1 MCEFAVAISRLEL
14 TSSRLRLLVILIANP
29 TRLYSLEGKPLTLIE
44 EDFVGHASWP
54 KHADEQWL
62 HPHPRD
68 FPLSPLNS
76 IQAQAA
82 PSLIIPVIRMVSGLK
97 KTLKSPVIPQ
107 ATLKTYDE
115 YFRMILS
122 SYPEECQP
130 HGDAYIDPFSLTLCI
145 PLLTAR
151 FILYRHNITPHAPPP
166 DRSDAITR
174 IAAIAQDT
182 VRLIA
187 RTMQP
192 PPNHNGDGPA
202 SWSDLLKAHADNATC
217 RHLWR
222 CTMALAFRGD
232 FEGALACVRVCRA
245 IEGMRKINI
254 ACGRNLSYFLERL
267 TERMRVF
274 AGRGWAGAGAG
285 TGGWQ
290 RELDGDEEM
299 LALLTGDMQGDWECA
314 WVWAGSEKRASIAA
328 ASGSVRSALE
338 ETSTS
343 NLRMNGTG
351 NGNPERVDVPYS
363 SLLTEKEIND
373 WGGFERCE
381 RLIEG
386 LREEQRR
393 WEGGWRETN
402 AYYHRSSQN
411 EAKRLQ
417 LAPPEGSTA
426 TIQTQTQKQQ
436 SPGTMTGTGS
446 EGSTPVGAS
455 RISIANII

>member
-1 MCEFAVAISRLEL
+1 
-14 TSSRLRLLVILIANP
+14 
-29 TRLYSLEGKPLTLIE
+29 
-44 EDFVGHASWP
+44 
-54 KHADEQWL
+54 
-62 HPHPRD
+62 
-68 FPLSPLNS
+68 
-76 IQAQAA
+76 
-82 PSLIIPVIRMVSGLK
+82 MVSGLK

-122 SYPEECQP
+122 SYPEEFQP
-130 HGDAYIDPFSLTLCI
+130 HSDAYLDPFSLTLCI
-145 PLLTAR
+145 PLLTTR
-151 FILYRHNITPHAPPP
+151 FILYRHNITPYAPTP
-166 DRSDAITR
+166 DRSDAISR
-174 IAAIAQDT
+174 IAAIAQET
-182 VRLIA
+182 VRLLH
-187 RTMQP
+187 RTMQF
-192 PPNHNGDGPA
+192 PPNHNADRSA

-232 FEGALACVRVCRA
+232 FEGALACVRVCKV
-245 IEGMRKINI
+245 IGGMRKINI

-267 TERMRVF
+267 TDRMGIF
-274 AGRGWAGAGAG
+274 AGRGWMGGVVGAGS
-285 TGGWQ
+285 WQ
-290 RELDGDEEM
+290 RELEGDEEM

-314 WVWAGSEKRASIAA
+314 WVWAGSEKRGSNAA
-328 ASGSVRSALE
+328 ATGVGRSALE

-343 NLRMNGTG
+343 NLRTNGTE
-351 NGNPERVDVPYS
+351 NRSPERMDVTYS

-381 RLIEG
+381 RLIEA

-393 WEGGWRETN
+393 WEGGWKEGSN
-402 AYYHRSSQN
+402 SYYRRSSQN
-411 EAKRLQ
+411 EAKRLH
-417 LAPPEGSTA
+417 LAPPEGSTTIT

-436 SPGTMTGTGS
+436 SPASMTGTGS

>member
-1 MCEFAVAISRLEL
+1 
-14 TSSRLRLLVILIANP
+14 
-29 TRLYSLEGKPLTLIE
+29 
-44 EDFVGHASWP
+44 
-54 KHADEQWL
+54 
-62 HPHPRD
+62 
-68 FPLSPLNS
+68 
-76 IQAQAA
+76 
-82 PSLIIPVIRMVSGLK
+82 MVSELK
-97 KTLKSPVIPQ
+97 KTLKSPTIPQ

-130 HGDAYIDPFSLTLCI
+130 HSDTYLDPFTLTLCI
-145 PLLTAR
+145 PLLSAR
-151 FILYRHNITPHAPPP
+151 FILYRHNIKPYATPP

-174 IAAIAQDT
+174 IATIAQDT
-182 VRLIA
+182 VRLLA

-192 PPNHNGDGPA
+192 PPNHNGDRTA
-202 SWSDLLKAHADNATC
+202 SWSDLLKAQADNATC

-245 IEGMRKINI
+245 IGDMRKINI

-267 TERMRVF
+267 TDRMGIF
-274 AGRGWAGAGAG
+274 AARGWVSTGTGAGA
-285 TGGWQ
+285 GGWQ
-290 RELDGDEEM
+290 RELEGDEEM
-299 LALLTGDMQGDWECA
+299 LALLTGDMQGDWDCA
-314 WVWAGSEKRASIAA
+314 WVWARSEKRGSVA
-328 ASGSVRSALE
+328 ASSGGGRSALE

-351 NGNPERVDVPYS
+351 NGSPERVDVPYS

-386 LREEQRR
+386 LKEERRR
-393 WEGGWRETN
+393 WEGRWREGN

-411 EAKRLQ
+411 EAKRLH
-417 LAPPEGSTA
+417 LTPPEGST
-426 TIQTQTQKQQ
+426 TTMQTQTQNQQ
-436 SPGTMTGTGS
+436 SPGPITGTGS
-446 EGSTPVGAS
+446 GGSTPVGAS